1 MSSDESPA
9 QIRKLLRRTKRDA
22 DHVIAQLL
30 VSPELGDAE
39 LLAGWKRA
47 RRVLHDLRT
56 YVWGTAQ
63 KKKNLAKLAADAE
76 ALDAI
81 RGASARGK
89 GVTLSML
96 GVLAL
101 DGAPESIDAL
111 LPHLDPALTA
121 ADHRLDW
128 IEQLSR
134 LPITSPAVK
143 KILREVDATRAA
155 RNARS
160 PALALGPIIGIG
172 EVEVLKLDCRCFSGR
187 AYDGGVMIDSTRA
200 DWLYVYVRRF
210 EEVRG
215 LAELQAQT
223 ETRNGRLGENSL
235 KLGLCRPEEL
245 PAYFARAE
253 RTLRC
258 RFEWIPPMTN
268 LRGKKRERLMAWL
281 RG

>member
-1 MSSDESPA
+1 MSSDEAPA
-9 QIRKLLRRTKRDA
+9 QVRKLLRRAKRDA

-30 VSPELGDAE
+30 VPLELDDAE
-39 LLAGWKRA
+39 LVARWKRA
-47 RRVLHDLRT
+47 QRVLHDLRT

-81 RGASARGK
+81 RGAAARGK

-101 DGAPESIDAL
+101 DGAPESVDAL
-111 LPHLDPALTA
+111 LPHLDPALAA
-121 ADHRLDW
+121 ADQRLDW
-128 IEQLSR
+128 LDKLSK

-143 KILREVDATRAA
+143 EILREVDATRAA

-160 PALALGPIIGIG
+160 PALALGPVIGIG
-172 EVEVLKLDCRCFSGR
+172 EVDVLKLDARCFAGD
-187 AYDGGVMIDSTRA
+187 AYDGGVQVDSTRA
-200 DWLYVYVRRF
+200 SWLYVYVRRF
-210 EEVRG
+210 KDVRG
-215 LAELQAQT
+215 VSELQAQT
-223 ETRNGRLGENSL
+223 ETRNDRLGDNSL
-235 KLGLCRPEEL
+235 RLGRCRPEEL

-253 RTLRC
+253 RVLRC

-268 LRGKKRERLMAWL
+268 LRGKKRDRVMAWL